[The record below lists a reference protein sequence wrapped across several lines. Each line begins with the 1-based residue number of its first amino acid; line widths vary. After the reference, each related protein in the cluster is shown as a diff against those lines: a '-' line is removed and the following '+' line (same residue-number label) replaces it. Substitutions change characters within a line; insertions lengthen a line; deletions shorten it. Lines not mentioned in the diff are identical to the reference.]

1 MLKYL
6 KGWRMKKIKVQELQ
20 ITVGKTFKNC
30 DSTVDTPCLVV
41 FVANLIWLK
50 LKWPYTSLGEFLVS
64 FSQFNE
70 VILTSSVDRFYVIE
84 TTQWVRKVTVQMETR
99 VIQNDPKWLSMDQ
112 FVMGFKW
119 QLKHWNTDRD
129 LIFIRSWSDLV
140 NSRDALFKKNPA
152 HNLLLS
158 D

>member
-1 MLKYL
+1 
-6 KGWRMKKIKVQELQ
+6 MKKIKVQELQ
-20 ITVGKTFKNC
+20 ITVGKTFKNY

-50 LKWPYTSLGEFLVS
+50 LKWLYTSLGEFLVS

-84 TTQWVRKVTVQMETR
+84 TTQWVTKVTVQMETR
-99 VIQNDPKWLSMDQ
+99 VIQNDPKWLSMEQ

>member
-1 MLKYL
+1 
-6 KGWRMKKIKVQELQ
+6 
-20 ITVGKTFKNC
+20 
-30 DSTVDTPCLVV
+30 
-41 FVANLIWLK
+41 
-50 LKWPYTSLGEFLVS
+50 
-64 FSQFNE
+64 
-70 VILTSSVDRFYVIE
+70 
-84 TTQWVRKVTVQMETR
+84 METR
-99 VIQNDPKWLSMDQ
+99 VIQNDPKWLSMEQ

>member
-41 FVANLIWLK
+41 FVANLISLK
-50 LKWPYTSLGEFLVS
+50 LKWLYNSLGEFLVS

-84 TTQWVRKVTVQMETR
+84 TTQ
-99 VIQNDPKWLSMDQ
+99 
-112 FVMGFKW
+112 
-119 QLKHWNTDRD
+119 
-129 LIFIRSWSDLV
+129 
-140 NSRDALFKKNPA
+140 
-152 HNLLLS
+152 
-158 D
+158 

>member
-30 DSTVDTPCLVV
+30 DRTVDTPCLVV

-50 LKWPYTSLGEFLVS
+50 LKWPYPSLSEFLVS

-84 TTQWVRKVTVQMETR
+84 TTQ
-99 VIQNDPKWLSMDQ
+99 
-112 FVMGFKW
+112 
-119 QLKHWNTDRD
+119 
-129 LIFIRSWSDLV
+129 
-140 NSRDALFKKNPA
+140 
-152 HNLLLS
+152 
-158 D
+158 